1 MFFNTKK
8 DKNKILQNLDLLEK
22 YIIQDINKIDNS
34 EQCESKDFDEIEKKL
49 SIINNLIQ
57 ERDQKNLTVYGE
69 IMLACEKLSD
79 GFTNDKVT
87 SLSEDIKINY
97 IAKSLN
103 TMFDKLNMGI
113 NDALDVLNQYS
124 DQNYLN
130 KINTEL
136 FRGGAFKQ
144 LFEGVNSLNDRIVEQ
159 VSDTYKQGLV
169 LEKESSVLT
178 KKASNLSNSAHQ
190 QAAAIEETAAAIEEI
205 SSIFSS
211 NSEHITSVIQVGNN
225 VKSSSIKGLSLAQDT
240 DSAMD
245 EIYGFTNKT
254 FEAITQISQ
263 IAFQTNILSL
273 NAAVEAATAGEAGKG
288 FAVVAQEVRNLA
300 NRSADVAKE
309 IEGLMEVLRTK
320 VKSGKDIATIM
331 STDYEEMIININKT
345 VELIDIISTSSK
357 EQELGVVQINNAI
370 NDIDKS
376 TQENASIAQ
385 DVSSISANNYNVAK
399 QMVEASEKIKFLGK
413 EEIVINENY

>member
-8 DKNKILQNLDLLEK
+8 DKQTILNNLDLLEK
-22 YIIQDINKIDNS
+22 YIVEDINKIEEKQTCS
-34 EQCESKDFDEIEKKL
+34 SGDFKEVEKKL
-49 SIINNLIQ
+49 SSINALIQ
-57 ERDQKNLTVYGE
+57 KRDQKNLTVYGE

-79 GFTNDKVT
+79 GFTDDKIT
-87 SLSEDIKINY
+87 STADDIKINY

-103 TMFDKLNMGI
+103 TMFDKLNTGI
-113 NDALDVLNQYS
+113 SNALEVLSQYEN
-124 DQNYLN
+124 QNYLN
-130 KINTEL
+130 KIETEL

-144 LFEGVNSLNDRIVEQ
+144 LFEGVNSLNDKIVEQ

-178 KKASNLSNSAHQ
+178 KKASTLSDSAQQ
-190 QAAAIEETAAAIEEI
+190 QAAAIEETAAAIVEI

-211 NSEHITSVIQVGNN
+211 NSQHITSVIEVGND
-225 VKSSSIKGLSLAQDT
+225 VKNSSIKGLSLAKDT

-254 FEAITQISQ
+254 FEAVSQISQ

-300 NRSADVAKE
+300 NRSAEVAKE

-320 VKSGKDIATIM
+320 VESGKNIATVM
-331 STDYEEMIININKT
+331 SSDYEEMIVNINKT
-345 VELIDIISTSSK
+345 VELIDTISTSSK
-357 EQELGVVQINNAI
+357 EQEVGVEQISNAI

-376 TQENASIAQ
+376 TQQNASIAQ
-385 DVSSISANNYNVAK
+385 DVSSISSKNYTVAQ
-399 QMVEASEKIKFLGK
+399 QMVEASESIKFVGK
-413 EEIVINENY
+413 ENIVIED

>member
-1 MFFNTKK
+1 MFFSTKK
-8 DKNKILQNLDLLEK
+8 DKKEILQNLDLLEK
-22 YIIQDINKIDNS
+22 YIIQDINKIENS
-34 EQCESKDFDEIEKKL
+34 ERCNSKDFNEIEKKL
-49 SIINNLIQ
+49 SSINNLIQ

-79 GFTNDKVT
+79 GFINDKVT
-87 SLSEDIKINY
+87 SRSEDIKINY

-103 TMFDKLNMGI
+103 AMFDKLNIGI
-113 NDALDVLNQYS
+113 NDALDVLGQYS

-136 FRGGAFKQ
+136 FRGGAFKK
-144 LFEGVNSLNDRIVEQ
+144 LFEGVNSLNDKIVEQ
-159 VSDTYKQGLV
+159 VSDTYKQGLI
-169 LEKESSVLT
+169 LEKESSMLT
-178 KKASNLSNSAHQ
+178 NKASSLSDSTHQ
-190 QAAAIEETAAAIEEI
+190 QAAAIEETAAAIVEI
-205 SSIFSS
+205 SSILSS
-211 NSEHITSVIQVGNN
+211 NSEHITSVIEVGND
-225 VKSSSIKGLSLAQDT
+225 VKSSSLKGLSLAQDT

-309 IEGLMEVLRTK
+309 IEGLMDVLRTK
-320 VKSGKDIATIM
+320 VESGKKIATIM
-331 STDYEEMIININKT
+331 STDYEEMIVNINKT
-345 VELIDIISTSSK
+345 VELIDIISNSSK
-357 EQELGVVQINNAI
+357 EQELGVQQINNAI

-376 TQENASIAQ
+376 TQENAAIAQ
-385 DVSSISANNYNVAK
+385 DVSSISINNYNVAK
-399 QMVEASEKIKFLGK
+399 EMVEASKNIKFVGK
-413 EEIVINENY
+413 DEIVINEGN

>member
-34 EQCESKDFDEIEKKL
+34 EQCDSKDFDEIEKKL